1 VIWPE
6 VGGKDTRR
14 ARFKDQSDTVRAEDL
29 RFEQTYKVVPK
40 AEGLA
45 MRALTRK
52 LKRLEALARVQQR
65 ADSPTLALLRQDP
78 ARLMT
83 AAGMEPDGWQRT
95 LLACNAARMLLLC
108 CRQAGKSTAAA
119 ALALRV
125 ALLQPRSPVLLLSP
139 SLRQSGELFR
149 KVLDLFGALG
159 RPMGVTAES
168 ALRLELA
175 NGSRVVSLPAD
186 EATIRGFS
194 GVALLVIDEAARVP
208 DELYR
213 AVRPMLAVSNGQLV
227 CLSTPYGQRG
237 FFYAEWHSD
246 GPWERIRIT
255 AEDCPRIS
263 KAFLAEEQRA
273 LGESWF
279 AQEYLCSFTQMEGLV
294 YPEFGACVID
304 ACAVQGVRAWAGCDF
319 GWHNPSAFVVCVAD
333 ADDIVYVVDEVY
345 GPRMTDEGSNGFFVT
360 APTRSR
366 LPSCVGAISPPVRPT
381 RP

>member
-1 VIWPE
+1 M
-6 VGGKDTRR
+6 
-14 ARFKDQSDTVRAEDL
+14 
-29 RFEQTYKVVPK
+29 
-40 AEGLA
+40 A
-45 MRALTRK
+45 MRAFTRK
-52 LKRLEALARVQQR
+52 LKRLEALARIQQR

-83 AAGMEPDGWQRT
+83 AAGMEPDGWQQR
-95 LLACNAARMLLLC
+95 LLASNAARMLLLC

-159 RPMGVTAES
+159 RPMQVTAES

-175 NGSRVVSLPAD
+175 NGSRIVSLPAD

-194 GVALLVIDEAARVP
+194 GVALLIIDEAARVP

-237 FFYAEWHSD
+237 FFYAEWQV
-246 GPWERIRIT
+246 PWRGRIT
-255 AEDCPRIS
+255 RPR
-263 KAFLAEEQRA
+263 LR
-273 LGESWF
+273 G
-279 AQEYLCSFTQMEGLV
+279 
-294 YPEFGACVID
+294 
-304 ACAVQGVRAWAGCDF
+304 
-319 GWHNPSAFVVCVAD
+319 
-333 ADDIVYVVDEVY
+333 
-345 GPRMTDEGSNGFFVT
+345 
-360 APTRSR
+360 
-366 LPSCVGAISPPVRPT
+366 
-381 RP
+381 

>member
-1 VIWPE
+1 CVSGRHGRFWRWASRYASARIWKSGLAPWSSSSRQRIP
-6 VGGKDTRR
+6 GDSGNRSGAKTHD
-14 ARFKDQSDTVRAEDL
+14 VRGRE
-29 RFEQTYKVVPK
+29 RTYKVVAK
-40 AEGLA
+40 AEAMA
-45 MRALTRK
+45 MRAFTRK
-52 LKRLEALARVQQR
+52 LKRLEALARVQQS
-65 ADSPTLALLRQDP
+65 ADSATLAQLRQDP

-83 AAGMEPDGWQRT
+83 AAGMEPDGWQQR
-95 LLACNAARMLLLC
+95 LLASNSARMLLLC

-213 AVRPMLAVSNGQLV
+213 AVRPMLAVSNGQVV

-255 AEDCPRIS
+255 AADCPRIS
-263 KAFLAEEQRA
+263 KEFLAEEQRA

-279 AQEYLCSFTQMEGLV
+279 AQEYLCSFTQMQGLV

-304 ACAVQGVRAWAGCDF
+304 ACVIHGVRAWAGCDF
-319 GWHNPSAFVVCVAD
+319 SSGFDPSILNAPF
-333 ADDIVYVVDEVY
+333 
-345 GPRMTDEGSNGFFVT
+345 GS
-360 APTRSR
+360 AQP
-366 LPSCVGAISPPVRPT
+366 
-381 RP
+381 